1 MRLYLLNS
9 HSSTPVLPIGYFIQV
24 ENVLELLCFSG
35 FCFFLIGFQSTFRT
49 SSRTSRAANAY
60 NHQILFTEARLET
73 FNQNKKWTFDGQGG
87 PMRPQQKKLA
97 DGDGDLD
104 GINKGFYEL

>member
-9 HSSTPVLPIGYFIQV
+9 HSSTPVLPIGSFIQV
-24 ENVLELLCFSG
+24 ENVLELLCFSV
-35 FCFFLIGFQSTFRT
+35 FFLKYFFKSTFRT

-87 PMRPQQKKLA
+87 SMRPQQKKLA
-97 DGDGDLD
+97 DGDWSQRLHKTWMG
-104 GINKGFYEL
+104 